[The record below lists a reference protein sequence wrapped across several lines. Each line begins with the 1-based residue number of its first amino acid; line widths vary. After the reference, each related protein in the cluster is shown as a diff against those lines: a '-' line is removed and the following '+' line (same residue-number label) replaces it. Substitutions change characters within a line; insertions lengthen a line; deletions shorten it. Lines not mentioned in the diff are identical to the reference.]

1 MLSVFVAAEED
12 AVALAETLAALVPAA
27 VDGLV
32 RRVTVITPAA
42 PLNDLDRLIDESG
55 AARAVA
61 GGGPAAMWR
70 SQFAGSGADWRLCLI
85 AGMAPA
91 GGWVDAVTRHMARQA
106 GPAVFSVSSGC
117 RSRFVAG
124 AARVAGR
131 IHPPSGLLAQGDWPS
146 ARRLALLPARLDDR
160 RARR

>member
-106 GPAVFSVSSGC
+106 GPAVFSVSSG
-117 RSRFVAG
+117 
-124 AARVAGR
+124 
-131 IHPPSGLLAQGDWPS
+131 
-146 ARRLALLPARLDDR
+146 
-160 RARR
+160 